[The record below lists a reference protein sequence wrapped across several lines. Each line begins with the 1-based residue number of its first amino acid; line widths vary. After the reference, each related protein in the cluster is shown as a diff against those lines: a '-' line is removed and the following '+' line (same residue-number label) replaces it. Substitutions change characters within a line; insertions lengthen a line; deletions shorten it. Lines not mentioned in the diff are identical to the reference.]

1 MASQSKSRD
10 NKVCLNSKM
19 TDVVSKEKRSQMMA
33 GIKSTNTKLEVLIRR
48 ALFARGF
55 RFRIHSKS
63 IPGKPDLALAKYRA
77 AIFVHGCFW
86 HGHNCHLF
94 KVPATRTDFWL
105 NKIRHNQERDK
116 VVSRLL
122 SAEGWRRLVIWECS
136 LRGPGRK
143 SLDIVVDS
151 VSAWIQGISNSRQIR
166 GK

>member
-1 MASQSKSRD
+1 MAD
-10 NKVCLNSKM
+10 I
-19 TDVVSKEKRSQMMA
+19 VSKAKRSQMMA
-33 GIKSTNTKLEVLIRR
+33 GIKSTNTKLEILIRR

-55 RFRIHSKS
+55 RFRIHSKT

-77 AIFVHGCFW
+77 AIFVNGCFW

-105 NKIRHNQERDK
+105 DKIKCNQERDK

-122 SAEGWRRLVIWECS
+122 TDEGWRKLVIWECS

-143 SLDIVVDS
+143 SSEAVLDA
-151 VSAWIQGISNSRQIR
+151 VSAWIEGSSSSRKIR